1 MEKLSRFSQ
10 TREKQD
16 EKGRKIRGFFFG
28 NMQIMKDYAQVQQQ
42 YIYIYIYIYGY
53 RSHQYIYIWLP
64 ESLMYVKLA
73 QDSEDW
79 PASYVATYPSR
90 SLMCVR
96 GYHIVFSYLVI
107 PPKAGNAINMK
118 GYNTL

>member
-1 MEKLSRFSQ
+1 MRIHVRLSWRKFLGSARQ
-10 TREKQD
+10 GKSKMKKEGRSVVSASATCRSDNERLCTSTR
-16 EKGRKIRGFFFG
+16 
-28 NMQIMKDYAQVQQQ
+28 A
-42 YIYIYIYIYGY
+42 
-53 RSHQYIYIWLP
+53 IYIWLLK
-64 ESLMYVKLA
+64 SLTCGKLA